1 MKREQCVNFV
11 RSTALS
17 LYVTASAFAS
27 SYEWINSPAARSWE
41 RITGSTIDLSTEAP
55 VLEGNVLRIIS
66 TDSGIAKSEFI
77 VLITDSVPIARF
89 SDSISTTWGSPIA
102 ATEAYSISSGCVF
115 VDGNPAY
122 FAFVQLDT
130 AARLSDSTG
139 NLISVSATLSI
150 PVIPFANDKEAEQFI
165 ADVRDAADGG
175 AQGNGGLFCHDPTWL
190 GNNDVEC
197 CGYLSAYQS
206 NIEGCRRDW
215 WKHIFGCVAVGAG
228 GGWGFFQWCV
238 KTCIAVPPPG
248 TAGCA
253 KGCLIASSVIGL
265 EAAIVCALAAN
276 EAYEGCIARERA
288 AYILNLTNNG
298 CELRDP
304 EGGTR

>member
-41 RITGSTIDLSTEAP
+41 RITGATIDLSTEAP
-55 VLEGNVLRIIS
+55 VLESNVLRLVRTDNGSIS
-66 TDSGIAKSEFI
+66 GEFI
-77 VLITDSVPIARF
+77 VLITDSVPLFRS
-89 SDSISTTWGSPIA
+89 SDSIPTTWGSPIA

-122 FAFVQLDT
+122 FAFVQLDA
-130 AARLSDSTG
+130 AARLSDFAG
-139 NLISVSATLSI
+139 NPISASATLSI
-150 PVIPFANDKEAEQFI
+150 PVIPFSDSKEAEQFM
-165 ADVRDAADGG
+165 ADVRDAADGS
-175 AQGNGGLFCHDPTWL
+175 AQDDGGLFCHDPTWL
-190 GNNDVEC
+190 GRNGTEC

-215 WKHIFGCVAVGAG
+215 WKHMWGCVAVGAG
-228 GGWGFFQWCV
+228 GGWTFFQWCA
-238 KTCIAVPPPG
+238 KTCIAVPPPAN
-248 TAGCA
+248 AGCV
-253 KGCLIASSVIGL
+253 KGCLVASSVIGL
-265 EAAIVCALAAN
+265 EAAVVCALAAN
-276 EAYEGCIARERA
+276 DAYGGCVARERA

-304 EGGTR
+304 EGGSR